1 MIGKELLKQ
10 TLSSIKQYIDS
21 IEKKLEIDIDNLHFD
36 VTDIVENKNQNAV
49 TSNAV
54 YNCIL
59 ANKGQLQ
66 TITSAPVKNVDL
78 SNNWYKFAK
87 IEPNSQPTIYF
98 TLGGLVQGTEADPSD
113 FGLFNLRIGY
123 NRGDFP
129 SMQNIDIIPYTNT
142 LSPKYNNI
150 YVSALWL
157 VNNVNNNL
165 FKVYYEVSNN
175 NFCRL
180 YIVCQPKIQNS
191 SLEIKLLTKDFV
203 QSKTTLSVDGFEEEN
218 LMTIHKVGDIVDG
231 SKITACGFIDFK

>member
-1 MIGKELLKQ
+1 MIGKELLNK
-10 TLSSIKQYIDS
+10 TLSSIKAYIDG

-36 VTDIVENKNQNAV
+36 VTDVVENKNQNAV

-66 TITSAPVKNVDL
+66 TITSAPVKNEDL

-87 IEPNSQPTIYF
+87 IEPNNQSQIYF

-113 FGLFNLRIGY
+113 FGLFNLRIGF
-123 NRGDFP
+123 NRGTLP
-129 SMQNIDIIPYTNT
+129 SMQNIDIIPYHHPSSTFD
-142 LSPKYNNI
+142 NI

-191 SLEIKLLTKDFV
+191 SLEIKLLTKQFDV
-203 QSKTTLSVDGFEEEN
+203 SKTTLSVDGFEEEN
-218 LMTIHKVGDIVDG
+218 LMTIHQVGDIVDG
-231 SKITACGFIDFK
+231 AAITACGFIDFK